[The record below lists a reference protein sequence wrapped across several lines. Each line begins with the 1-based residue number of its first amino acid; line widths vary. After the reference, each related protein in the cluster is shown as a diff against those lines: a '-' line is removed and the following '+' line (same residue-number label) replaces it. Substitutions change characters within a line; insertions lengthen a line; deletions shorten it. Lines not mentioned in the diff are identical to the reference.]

1 MKNTSPLFVKVV
13 LSLVTAGSLVVTVAG
28 PIGATEAG
36 AAVQTTTTT
45 PATTPSGH
53 SQVSPHLRVCR
64 ALRADLAIYSK
75 GLSRYAAQVGKIK
88 AHAAKVQPPGHV
100 KGAQARQRVATKFEA
115 RLARRQAALAK
126 RSAAF
131 ARRDAKYGVTC

>member
-1 MKNTSPLFVKVV
+1 MKNTSPLFGKVV
-13 LSLVTAGSLVVTVAG
+13 LSLVTVGSLVVTVAG

-36 AAVQTTTTT
+36 AAVQTATTT

-53 SQVSPHLRVCR
+53 SQVSPRLRVCR
-64 ALRADLAIYSK
+64 ALRGDLAIYSK

-88 AHAAKVQPPGHV
+88 AHAAKVQGPGHV
-100 KGAQARQRVATKFEA
+100 KVAQARQRVATKFEA
-115 RLARRQAALAK
+115 RLARRRAALAK

-131 ARRDAKYGVTC
+131 ARRDAKHGVTC